1 MNDRL
6 ATFNET
12 QHLDAKSGSGS
23 SMPRQNAKT
32 LRFTYASGSQPL
44 EGFTIKRGIG
54 IGGFGEVYFAL
65 SDAGKE
71 VAIKRIQRNLD
82 VELRGVKQCL
92 NLKHV
97 NLIALWDIK
106 NNDLGE
112 SWVVMEYVPG
122 YNLRDKLERHP
133 EGMPAEELK
142 QWFLSICSGVN
153 YLHKHGIVHRDL
165 KPGNIFF
172 DTDQHIVKIGDYGL
186 SKFISCSKRSEQTES
201 VGTFHYMA
209 PEIGK
214 GSYGKEIDIYALG
227 VILYEM
233 LSGRLP
239 FDGESAHEIIMKHMT
254 ADVDLAPIPE
264 PFRAGI
270 VGALR
275 KDPAERISSVQD
287 LIGRLPWPET
297 EINRIV
303 GSISTTTSATPEVVS
318 ERGARSEEISYGRAT
333 NVGAPKTIIYI
344 GDDGMEE
351 IVTETAVPMRVSLY
365 GRDLLEKGIM
375 ISPADKP
382 FVPREPIAKALQGG
396 LDGAIHWWNRS
407 DVSVPVKVLVA
418 VSASI
423 ILIVNSSWL
432 IVVAIALGAVY
443 LGYYFVRGWFVT
455 DKTNV
460 QLPETRSAT
469 RERHEKNV
477 RNFLSQR
484 GLSDR
489 LTDLSGSMLVAA
501 CSCIVFSFVALA
513 IKGGVWNFDLDAA
526 AVYAWLAITST
537 LASWFM
543 LIANKTWEHRK
554 GDPWLR
560 RLTMMI
566 CGFGLGALSFLIGQS
581 FFVSEFNGS
590 SAKLGETI
598 PQLQVSNLLSS
609 FLMFFTVWF
618 AISQSWRII
627 DPARGSRLKLWR
639 VGIGLAVGVLVAQVL
654 GLNPALFGMVVVI
667 TSVAS
672 QLAAPLITFEDAA
685 ARSKV
690 SSA

>member
-6 ATFNET
+6 ATFKET
-12 QHLDAKSGSGS
+12 QHLDAKSGGGS
-23 SMPRQNAKT
+23 PMPRQNAKT
-32 LRFTYASGSQPL
+32 LRFTYPSGSQPL

-92 NLKHV
+92 NLKHI
-97 NLIALWDIK
+97 NLIALWDIR

-122 YNLRDKLERHP
+122 YNLRDKLERNP
-133 EGMPAEELK
+133 AGMPAEELK
-142 QWFLSICSGVN
+142 QWFLSICAGVN

-214 GSYGKEIDIYALG
+214 GSYGREIDIYALG

-254 ADVDLAPIPE
+254 ADVDLTPIPE
-264 PFRAGI
+264 AYRGGI
-270 VGALR
+270 DGALR
-275 KDPAERISSVQD
+275 KDPAERISSVQE
-287 LIGRLPWPET
+287 LIAKLPWPEA

-303 GSISTTTSATPEVVS
+303 GSLTTTSVTPEVIS
-318 ERGARSEEISYGRAT
+318 ERLRSSEEISFGRTT
-333 NVGAPKTIIYI
+333 NVGGPQTIVYI
-344 GDDGMEE
+344 GEDGLEE
-351 IVTETAVPMRVSLY
+351 IVTNPPVPRRASLY
-365 GRDLLEKGIM
+365 GRDMLEKGIM

-382 FVPREPIAKALQGG
+382 YVPREPIAKALHGG
-396 LDGAIHWWNRS
+396 LNGAIHWWNRS
-407 DVSVPVKVLVA
+407 DVSVPIKVLVA

-423 ILIVNSSWL
+423 VLIINSAWL
-432 IVVAIALGAVY
+432 IVFAIALGAAY
-443 LGYYFVRGWFVT
+443 LGYYLVRGWFVT
-455 DKTNV
+455 DNPST

-477 RNFLSQR
+477 RNYLTSR
-484 GLSDR
+484 ALADR

-513 IKGGVWNFDLDAA
+513 IKGGVWNFNLDAA
-526 AVYAWLAITST
+526 AIYAWLAITTT

-566 CGFGLGALSFLIGQS
+566 CGFGMGALSFLIGQS
-581 FFVSEFNGS
+581 FFVSEFAGS
-590 SAKLGETI
+590 SAQLGETI
-598 PQLQVSNLLSS
+598 PQLKVPNMLSS

-618 AISQSWRII
+618 TISQSWRIT
-627 DPARGSRLKLWR
+627 DPARSSRLKLWR

-672 QLAAPLITFEDAA
+672 QLAAPLITFEEAVS
-685 ARSKV
+685 RSHV